1 MYLSGTKDE
10 IDGYAFRK
18 LVTDESLTNYTLSYD
33 YKIIDND
40 PTRRYFETHLAA
52 ITLKNSLKKL
62 DIEDLTSHHQFLY
75 DLLSETKK
83 KEVTEIFYNPT
94 LPLGQFNIEYV
105 SVLKSLNDTPSYK
118 EASELDQEKMCLLI
132 KCSILSVFL
141 MTNKPSTISFP
152 IGIYNIGL
160 FKKENRGV
168 KTLFRQENVHSNH
181 LGIVKSYMPLPISD
195 IAYRENKPF
204 PYLRS
209 ADNTTFYS
217 DAQWPRKNFR
227 LLTHPFSSSISGT
240 ILCHLRVAKYLLD
253 QSSLSFKNS
262 KHFANFIRCVISVL
276 LYQTGGHSLN
286 EYVSVLTLPEVIN
299 AFDQLENFNSI
310 DEKTLFF
317 TENKAAFYQAID
329 ATIVYCN
336 TLLRKEKLHNELKN
350 DFSKEE
356 DDQFKNEE
364 LISKINK

>member
-10 IDGYAFRK
+10 IDSHAFRK

-52 ITLKNSLKKL
+52 ITLKNSLKNL

-152 IGIYNIGL
+152 IGIYNIGF

-168 KTLFRQENVHSNH
+168 KTLFRQENVQSNH

-217 DAQWPRKNFR
+217 DAQ
-227 LLTHPFSSSISGT
+227 
-240 ILCHLRVAKYLLD
+240 
-253 QSSLSFKNS
+253 
-262 KHFANFIRCVISVL
+262 
-276 LYQTGGHSLN
+276 
-286 EYVSVLTLPEVIN
+286 
-299 AFDQLENFNSI
+299 
-310 DEKTLFF
+310 
-317 TENKAAFYQAID
+317 
-329 ATIVYCN
+329 
-336 TLLRKEKLHNELKN
+336 
-350 DFSKEE
+350 
-356 DDQFKNEE
+356 
-364 LISKINK
+364 